1 MESRMTTN
9 RTIAIAV
16 ATLVAVGLGYWVYG
30 AQQKRETQ
38 TATVALIADI
48 ADRLRQ
54 SLIAEAASPPAIRT
68 RRMATLDNEAAAAD
82 QALQT
87 LKALKAPGN
96 QALVDAA
103 DDYLLTSREILKKLA
118 DSNRYRAM
126 LDDSSQALREHMR
139 SRSRSG
145 AWVQDAVKARERVNQ
160 DLRGYTTAAEVSGK
174 LLESLAA
181 SQKRIAPYV
190 GKQALIA
197 DDIVAKAG
205 ERVLRDLQQTT
216 AEMEKTRLP
225 DAFR

>member
-1 MESRMTTN
+1 MTPN

-30 AQQKRETQ
+30 ARQKGETQ
-38 TATVALIADI
+38 TAAVTLITDI
-48 ADRLRQ
+48 ANRLRE
-54 SLIAEAASPPAIRT
+54 SLIAEAATPPAIRAL
-68 RRMATLDNEAAAAD
+68 RMATLSDEAAAAD

-87 LKALKAPGN
+87 LKALKGSGN
-96 QALVDAA
+96 QTLVDAA
-103 DDYLLTSREILKKLA
+103 DDYLLTSREIFKKLA
-118 DSNRYRAM
+118 DLNRYRAL

-160 DLRGYTTAAEVSGK
+160 DLRGYTTAAEVSAK

-190 GKQALIA
+190 GKEALIA
-197 DDIVAKAG
+197 DDIIAKASG
-205 ERVLRDLQQTT
+205 RVLKDLQQMT

-225 DAFR
+225 EDFR

>member
-1 MESRMTTN
+1 MTPN

-30 AQQKRETQ
+30 ARQKGETQ
-38 TATVALIADI
+38 TAAVTLITDI
-48 ADRLRQ
+48 ANRLRE
-54 SLIAEAASPPAIRT
+54 SLIAEAATPPAIRT
-68 RRMATLDNEAAAAD
+68 LRMATLSDEAAAAD

-87 LKALKAPGN
+87 LKALKGSGN
-96 QALVDAA
+96 QTLVDAA
-103 DDYLLTSREILKKLA
+103 DDYLLTSREIFKKLA
-118 DSNRYRAM
+118 DLNRYRAL

-160 DLRGYTTAAEVSGK
+160 DLRGYTTAAEVSAK

-190 GKQALIA
+190 GKEALIA
-197 DDIVAKAG
+197 DDIIAKASG
-205 ERVLRDLQQTT
+205 RVLKDLQQMT

-225 DAFR
+225 EDFR